1 MNTELTGVVVTF
13 LLTVLL
19 AYPLGKYI
27 SKIFAAERTFTDFMN
42 PIERFIYRISGID
55 PNKAMNWKEFLRAML
70 AINMLWLFYAF
81 FLLLNQAHLPLNLDG
96 NPNMTPDLSFNT
108 AISFLVNC
116 NLQHYSGESGLTYLT
131 QLFVIT
137 FLQFVSAATGIAG
150 AVALFNGL
158 RQKTTDNLGNF
169 WNIFTKSITRIL
181 LPLCIIMAV
190 LLAFNGSPASFD
202 GKDTITTLQGDTV
215 QVSRGPAAGMIAI
228 KHLGTNGG
236 GWFGANSA
244 HPLENPN
251 YFTGMVESIAQV
263 LIPVAML
270 FALGFYIR
278 RKKFAYMIFGIMTIG
293 MLFLVVP
300 TINWEINGN
309 PEIAKMGVMQATGA
323 MEGKEVRFGPAISAY
338 WSIVTTIISTGSV
351 NSMHDSSMPLS
362 GMMQMLG
369 MLINAFYG
377 GCGVGILNFFI
388 YIIIAVFIGGLMV
401 GRTPEFMGHK
411 VEAREVKIAALV
423 TLLSAFLIK
432 GGTALAAYYF
442 VQHGNADPIATGWTV
457 EPAAWLNNP
466 GNHGFSEMFYEFTS
480 ANANNGSGFEGLGDN
495 NIFWNVATGF
505 VLILGRFLPIIG
517 PIAIVGIL
525 AKKKY
530 IPESAGTL
538 KVDTLTFGL
547 LTFAIIIII
556 TALSYFPPLVLGPI
570 AEYFG
575 M

>member
-1 MNTELTGVVVTF
+1 MNTELIGVVVTF
-13 LLTVLL
+13 LITVLL
-19 AYPLGKYI
+19 AFPLGKYI
-27 SKIFAAERTFTDFMN
+27 AKMFAGEKTITGFMN
-42 PIERFIYRISGID
+42 PVERLIYRFAGID
-55 PNKAMNWKEFLRAML
+55 PNKGMNWKEFLKSML

-81 FLLLNQAHLPLNLDG
+81 FLLLNQSHLPLNPDR
-96 NPNMTPDLSFNT
+96 NPDMTPDLSFNT

-137 FLQFVSAATGIAG
+137 FLQFVSAATGIAC

-158 RQKTTDNLGNF
+158 KHKTTDNLGNF
-169 WNIFTKSITRIL
+169 WSIFTKSITRIL
-181 LPLCIIMAV
+181 LPLCIVVAVIM
-190 LLAFNGSPASFD
+190 AFNGSPASFD

-215 QVSRGPAAGMIAI
+215 GVSRGPAAGMIAI
-228 KHLGTNGG
+228 KHIGTNGG

-244 HPLENPN
+244 HPLENPT
-251 YFTGMVESIAQV
+251 YFTGMVELIAQM
-263 LIPVAML
+263 LIPIAML
-270 FALGFYIR
+270 FALGFYIK
-278 RKKFAYMIFGIMTIG
+278 RKKFAYIIFAIMTIG
-293 MLFLVVP
+293 MLFLIVP
-300 TINWEINGN
+300 TIHWEMNGN
-309 PEIAKMGVMQATGA
+309 PEIAKLGIAQATGA
-323 MEGKEVRFGPAISAY
+323 MEGKEVRFGAAISGY

-377 GCGVGILNFFI
+377 GCGVGILNYFI

-423 TLLSAFLIK
+423 TLLSAFIIK
-432 GGTALAAYYF
+432 AGAALAAYYF
-442 VQHGNADPIATGWTV
+442 VKHGANDWAVQPGN
-457 EPAAWLNNP
+457 WLNNP

-495 NIFWNVATGF
+495 NIFWNITTGI
-505 VLILGRFLPIIG
+505 VMILGRFLPIIG
-517 PIAIVGIL
+517 PIAIIGLL

-530 IPESAGTL
+530 IPESSGTL
-538 KVDTLTFGL
+538 KVDSATFGI

-570 AEYFG
+570 AEYFSL
-575 M
+575 

>member
-1 MNTELTGVVVTF
+1 MNTELTGVIVTF

-27 SKIFAAERTFTDFMN
+27 ARVFAGERTLTDFMN
-42 PIERFIYRISGID
+42 PLERLIYRIGGID
-55 PNKAMNWKEFLRAML
+55 PNKGMNWKEFLKAML
-70 AINMLWLFYAF
+70 SINMLWLFYAF
-81 FLLLNQAHLPLNLDG
+81 FLLSFQAHLPLNPDG

-116 NLQHYSGESGLTYLT
+116 NLQHYSGETGLTYLT

-158 RQKTTDNLGNF
+158 KHKTTDNLGNF
-169 WNIFTKSITRIL
+169 WSIFTKSITRIL
-181 LPLCIIMAV
+181 LPLCIVLAI
-190 LLAFNGSPASFD
+190 LLAFSGSPPSYD

-251 YFTGMVESIAQV
+251 YFTGMLELIAQV
-263 LIPVAML
+263 LIPIAML
-270 FALGFYIR
+270 FALGFYIK
-278 RKKFAYMIFGIMTIG
+278 RKKFAYVIFAVMTIG
-293 MLFLVVP
+293 MLFLIVP
-300 TINWEINGN
+300 TINWEMNGN
-309 PEIAKMGVMQATGA
+309 PEIAKMGVMQPAGA
-323 MEGKEVRFGPAISAY
+323 MEGKEVRFGPAASGY

-377 GCGVGILNFFI
+377 GCGVGILNYFI

-442 VQHGNADPIATGWTV
+442 VQHGNADWAV
-457 EPAAWLNNP
+457 KPAAWLNNP
-466 GNHGFSEMFYEFTS
+466 GNHGFSEMFYEYTS

-495 NIFWNVATGF
+495 NIFWNVTTGI
-505 VLILGRFLPIIG
+505 VLLLGRFLPIIG
-517 PIAIVGIL
+517 PVAIIGIL

-538 KVDTLTFGL
+538 KVDSGTFAI

-570 AEYFG
+570 AEYLG
-575 M
+575 MMHG

>member
-1 MNTELTGVVVTF
+1 MNTELTGVIVTF
-13 LLTVLL
+13 LLTVII
-19 AYPLGKYI
+19 AYPLGRYI
-27 SKIFAAERTFTDFMN
+27 AKVFAGERTITDFMN
-42 PIERFIYRISGID
+42 PLERFFFRISGID
-55 PNKAMNWKEFLRAML
+55 ASKGMNWKEFLKSML
-70 AINMLWLFYAF
+70 AINMLWIFYAF
-81 FLLLNQAHLPLNLDG
+81 FLLLNQSHLPLNPDG
-96 NPNMTPDLSFNT
+96 NPDMTSDLGFNT

-158 RQKTTDNLGNF
+158 KHKTTDNLGNF
-169 WNIFTKSITRIL
+169 WTIFTKSITRIL
-181 LPLCIIMAV
+181 LPLCIVMAV
-190 LLAFNGSPASFD
+190 ILAFNGSPASFD
-202 GKDTITTLQGDTV
+202 GKDSIVTLQGDTV
-215 QVSRGPAAGMIAI
+215 GVSRGPAAGMIAI

-236 GWFGANSA
+236 GWFGTNSA

-251 YFTGMVESIAQV
+251 YFTSMVELVAQMI
-263 LIPVAML
+263 IPIAML
-270 FALGFYIR
+270 FALGFYIK
-278 RKKFAYMIFGIMTIG
+278 RKKFAYIIFAVMTIG
-293 MLFLVVP
+293 MLFLIVP
-300 TINWEINGN
+300 TINWEMAGSPAI
-309 PEIAKMGVMQATGA
+309 EKLGVLQSSGA
-323 MEGKEVRFGPAISAY
+323 MEGKEVRFGAAASGY
-338 WSIVTTIISTGSV
+338 WSIVTTIISTGSI

-377 GCGVGILNFFI
+377 GCGVGILNYFI

-442 VQHGNADPIATGWTV
+442 VQHGNAAWAV
-457 EPAAWLNNP
+457 QPANWLNNP
-466 GNHGFSEMFYEFTS
+466 GNHGFSEMFYEYTS

-495 NIFWNVATGF
+495 NIFWNITTGF

-517 PIAIVGIL
+517 PIAIIGLL

-530 IPESAGTL
+530 IPESSGTL
-538 KVDTLTFGL
+538 KVDSLTFGI

-570 AEYFG
+570 AEYLG